1 MRLFAAVLPPEEAVA
16 ELREAVRPLR
26 DDRLTWTAQAGWHFT
41 LAFMGEVDDEALPE
55 LYARLERAA
64 HRTAPF
70 TLRLHGC
77 GHFGDRALWTGAAG
91 ELDTMRLL
99 ADRADAAARRAG
111 IPMEQHHRYT
121 PHLTLARNHGHG
133 HGHGKGQGRGHGQ
146 GHAATP
152 LRPYLEAL
160 AGFEGTA
167 WQVDTLS
174 LVRSHLPVSGVPG
187 EQPRYETVRS
197 WPLRT
202 P

>member
-16 ELREAVRPLR
+16 ELLEAVRPLR

-41 LAFMGEVDDEALPE
+41 LAFMGEVRDDALPE

-70 TLRLHGC
+70 ALRLHGC

-91 ELDTMRLL
+91 ELDAMRLL

-111 IPMEQHHRYT
+111 IPMEQHRRYT
-121 PHLTLARNHGHG
+121 PHLTLARSHAHTYGHGHG
-133 HGHGKGQGRGHGQ
+133 HGHGRT
-146 GHAATP
+146 ATP
-152 LRPYLEAL
+152 LRPYLDAL
-160 AGFEGTA
+160 AGFEGTG

-187 EQPRYETVRS
+187 EQPRYETVRA